1 MQMNVLESFLC
12 LYEEK
17 NILRASAKL
26 YISQQGLSRRIKSM
40 EDELG
45 AVLFERHQSGVEPTE
60 ICNIIYEH
68 IEKMYAEYSLMLNK
82 IKCYENES
90 KFRTYTVAMAYGI
103 TNSVSSDY
111 LFEYQKKHLTPRFEI
126 QEWSQDTCVQK
137 LMNNEIDVAFLVSP
151 VEWHAI
157 KAIPLIEGKMFV
169 AMHKSHPLA
178 FGTEPLKFEQINGER
193 IITGVP
199 ENAIRNLM
207 DHFCNL
213 TGVHLETIV
222 SSSNNLNF
230 VNGMKDNLG
239 IAPMTQTMAKRVTNP
254 DIVVRPVLT
263 PESAFLYYCT
273 PIKSR
278 HSDELE
284 DFRRYVISY
293 FKTTPVE
300 DLLKQ
305 Y

>member
-1 MQMNVLESFLC
+1 MQMNALESFLC
-12 LYEEK
+12 LYEEE

-45 AVLFERHQSGVEPTE
+45 TTLFVRHQTGVEPTE
-60 ICNIIYEH
+60 ICNLIYVH
-68 IEKMYAEYSLMLNK
+68 IEKMFAEYSLMLNQL
-82 IKCYENES
+82 KCYEKEN
-90 KFRTYTVAMAYGI
+90 KFRTYTVAIAYGI

-111 LFEYQKKHLTPRFEI
+111 LFEYQKKHPTPRFEI

-157 KAIPLIEGKMFV
+157 RAIPLIEGEMFIG
-169 AMHKSHPLA
+169 MHKTHPLA
-178 FGTEPLKFEQINGER
+178 NSSEPLKFEQINGER

-199 ENAIRNLM
+199 ENSIRKLM
-207 DHFCNL
+207 DHYCNL

-230 VNGMKDNLG
+230 LNGMKDNIG
-239 IAPMTQTMAKRVTNP
+239 IAPMTQTMATRVTNP
-254 DIVVRPVLT
+254 DIVVRPVIT
-263 PESAFLYYCT
+263 PEHAYLYYCT

-278 HSDELE
+278 NSAELD
-284 DFRRYVISY
+284 DFKRYVIDY
-293 FKTTPVE
+293 FKTAPLE
-300 DLLKQ
+300 QLLKQ